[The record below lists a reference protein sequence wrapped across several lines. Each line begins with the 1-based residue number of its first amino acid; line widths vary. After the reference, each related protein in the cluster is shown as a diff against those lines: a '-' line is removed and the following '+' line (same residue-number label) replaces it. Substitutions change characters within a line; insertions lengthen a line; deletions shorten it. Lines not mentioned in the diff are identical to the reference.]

1 MTEVATH
8 CPYIGLKQNRAI
20 RFSTATAEHRCYI
33 SGDAMDIPVDQASY
47 CLTQFHTQ
55 CPLYMGSVAS
65 HNRGTASPA
74 AARKPAPR
82 ERDSAIAMAQPD
94 AYASSP
100 DVYEE
105 DWALAQRAA
114 RRAAATSPRRQSG
127 IPTSVY
133 GLVIGL
139 LVVGVFIYFYAGTLL
154 TPGTPSD
161 ANAVVATQAP
171 FESLPTE
178 APTLA
183 AVVPPVNDTP
193 VPPVQENTA
202 TPESAVIPPVA
213 SPTVPARATTAAQQP
228 KITATAAAA
237 AVVPTAASKNM
248 SVKLYYAD
256 GSGQFLVPVM
266 RTIDVPGKKIAT
278 AALAALFTDPRNG
291 LTRIVLP
298 DVQVLS
304 IAIIDGTAVLDF
316 NKRPTGPGDVR
327 GLAAI
332 AMTMY
337 QFDTINKVKFL
348 INGTELPTE
357 NGIPYVKTAITN
369 TWNPANLTPAGST
382 AVTISFVASDGK
394 HDVVLTKLVDKTVNV
409 AEASARALLDGPG
422 QYAAV
427 LKRVIPEGT
436 QLRGIRIDN
445 GVATVDFT
453 QPFANAADKNAAVR
467 TVATTMTTINGIK
480 AVQILVEGAPLAGV
494 WGNDYNRTFER
505 PSLSVE

>member
-55 CPLYMGSVAS
+55 CPLYMGSVAA
-65 HNRGTASPA
+65 HNRGTAIPA
-74 AARKPAPR
+74 APRKPASR

-105 DWALAQRAA
+105 DWASAQRAA
-114 RRAAATSPRRQSG
+114 RRAAAPSPRRQSG

-154 TPGTPSD
+154 GPGSPTNTS
-161 ANAVVATQAP
+161 AIVATQAA
-171 FESLPTE
+171 FEPLPTE
-178 APTLA
+178 VPTLA
-183 AVVPPVNDTP
+183 AVVPAVIDTP
-193 VPPVQENTA
+193 VPSAQESTA
-202 TPESAVIPPVA
+202 TPESAAIPPVA
-213 SPTVPARATTAAQQP
+213 SPTVPPRATTAAQSANATE
-228 KITATAAAA
+228 TAVA

-248 SVKLYYAD
+248 NVKLYYAD
-256 GSGQFLVPVM
+256 ESGQFLIPVM
-266 RTIDVPGKKIAT
+266 RSIDVPGKKIAT
-278 AALAALFTDPRNG
+278 AALVALFTDPRNG

-298 DVQVLS
+298 DVQLLS
-304 IAIIDGTAVLDF
+304 IAILDGTAVLDF

-332 AMTMY
+332 ALTMY
-337 QFDTINKVKFL
+337 QFDTISKVKFL

-357 NGIPYVKTAITN
+357 NGIPYVKTATLN

-382 AVTISFVASDGK
+382 AVTVSFVARNGK
-394 HDVVLTKLVDKTVNV
+394 HDVALTKLVDKTANV

-422 QYAAV
+422 QYATV

-436 QLRGIRIDN
+436 QLRGIRIEK
-445 GVATVDFT
+445 GIVTVDFT
-453 QPFANAADKNAAVR
+453 QPFVNATDKNAAVR
-467 TVATTMTTINGIK
+467 TVASTLTSINGIK
-480 AVQILVEGAPLAGV
+480 AVQSLVEGASLAGV

-505 PSLSVE
+505 PPLSAE